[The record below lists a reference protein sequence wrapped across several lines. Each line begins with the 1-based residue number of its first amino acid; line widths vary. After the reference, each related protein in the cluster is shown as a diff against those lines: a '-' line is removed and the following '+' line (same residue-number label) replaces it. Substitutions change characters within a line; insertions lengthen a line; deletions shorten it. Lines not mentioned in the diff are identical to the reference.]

1 MNAACKDSSEGDPE
15 EYDRSPERTLHG
27 AEDRAEACDVEELNK
42 KELPLGEYDKVDS
55 VVDSYCGSLAVIR
68 CEGVVDHFGVGQ
80 ITKHDEAETDNK
92 TDHNISL
99 PFCRIM
105 IKAIIAL

>member
-1 MNAACKDSSEGDPE
+1 MNTAGKDSSEGNPE
-15 EYDRSPERTLHG
+15 EYDRSPQRTLHG
-27 AEDRAEACDVEELNK
+27 AEDRAKAGDVEELNQ
-42 KELPLGEYDKVDS
+42 KELPLGKYNKVDA
-55 VVDSYCGSLAVIR
+55 VIDGDSRCLAVIG
-68 CEGVVDHFGVGQ
+68 CKSVVDHFGVGQ